1 MFLCGYK
8 NLSVTRVGVRNDP
21 GPQWGARFDLDQD
34 LRPLFPYVNGQFNGA
49 KLRDQ
54 PERIQF
60 VLDGVGC
67 TLYSTEVVAAPF
79 DDQKQ
84 AQRFVDRMV
93 ATLNE
98 LYERRASLRPSYRKT
113 KDLSVLALYRLLPKT
128 NCREC
133 GKPSCLAFAG
143 ALSRGATSPDRCRG
157 ISNPLSHHAVY
168 PVYDRDG
175 NLASTLEIELP
186 LPPDKQGETAPLAA
200 GGVTGISLTPREI
213 EVLRLLARG
222 ATNPQISAALA
233 VSRHTV
239 KSHVTH
245 ILGKLGVQDRTAA
258 AVWASRRNLA

>member
-79 DDQKQ
+79 GDQKQ

-93 ATLNE
+93 ATLND
-98 LYERRASLRPSYRKT
+98 LYERRASLRPSYRKA
-113 KDLSVLALYRLLPKT
+113 KELSVFALYRLLPKT

-133 GKPSCLAFAG
+133 GLPSCLAFAG

-157 ISNPLSHHAVY
+157 IISPLSHHAVY
-168 PVYDRDG
+168 PAYDRHG
-175 NLASTLEIELP
+175 NLTSTLEIELP
-186 LPPDKQGETAPLAA
+186 PEKQGGTPPLTA

-213 EVLRLLARG
+213 EVLRLLSRG
-222 ATNPQISAALA
+222 ATNPQISTVLA

-245 ILGKLGVQDRTAA
+245 ILDKLGVQDRTAA

>member
-8 NLSVTRVGVRNDP
+8 NLSVTRVGVRNGPD
-21 GPQWGARFDLDQD
+21 PQWGARFDLDQD
-34 LRPLFPYVNGQFNGA
+34 LRPLFPYINGQFSGA

-79 DDQKQ
+79 GGQKQ
-84 AQRFVDRMV
+84 AQRFVDQMV

-98 LYERRASLRPSYRKT
+98 LYERRDSLQPSYRKT
-113 KDLSVLALYRLLPKT
+113 KELSVLALYRLLPKT

-133 GKPSCLAFAG
+133 GLPSCLAFAG

-157 ISNPLSHHAVY
+157 INSPLSHHAVY

-175 NLASTLEIELP
+175 KLASTLEIELP
-186 LPPDKQGETAPLAA
+186 LTPEKQGETPPLAA

-222 ATNPQISAALA
+222 ATNPQISAVLA

-245 ILGKLGVQDRTAA
+245 ILDKLGVQDRTAA
-258 AVWASRRNLA
+258 AVWASRQNLA